1 MDFNAF
7 INGTKPTKVKVKIH
21 MIRIGVLDD
30 HSPRKVEIQKDNHG
44 PMMVIPPRLNGLW
57 LKQQTF
63 RESMEDFKWNHLF
76 ELENNSKDN
85 NDKDH
90 DDGTDYEACDD
101 ESDVD
106 KCSNATRSPTT
117 TSNKK
122 RKHNVIDVSV
132 MVTPGDDNM
141 VKPDIAKSYPY
152 LSKALGGEEGFDPLD
167 PSVQKSMRGL
177 LREFN
182 GLLST
187 ADE

>member
-1 MDFNAF
+1 
-7 INGTKPTKVKVKIH
+7 

-44 PMMVIPPRLNGLW
+44 QMMVIPPRLNGLW

-63 RESMEDFKWNHLF
+63 RESMEDFRWNHLF

-106 KCSNATRSPTT
+106 K
-117 TSNKK
+117 
-122 RKHNVIDVSV
+122 
-132 MVTPGDDNM
+132 
-141 VKPDIAKSYPY
+141 
-152 LSKALGGEEGFDPLD
+152 
-167 PSVQKSMRGL
+167 
-177 LREFN
+177 
-182 GLLST
+182 
-187 ADE
+187 